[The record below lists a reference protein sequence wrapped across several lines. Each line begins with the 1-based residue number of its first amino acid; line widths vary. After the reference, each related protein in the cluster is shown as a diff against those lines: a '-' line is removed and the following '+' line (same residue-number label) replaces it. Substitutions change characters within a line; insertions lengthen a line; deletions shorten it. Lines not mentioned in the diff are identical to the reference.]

1 MSYIDLSSK
10 RTLEDFEKETLA
22 IKKVN
27 VDLPSWAIA
36 SLDKEAKRMG
46 VTRQSIIK
54 MWLIQ
59 KLDDLSLSRKSFKT
73 SGIILSHLL
82 FVIDFFSFD
91 NNRSNYLVMP
101 CLIFFVYGYPYKT

>member
-1 MSYIDLSSK
+1 MKTISAEEFDRKFDNGEDILPYIDLSSK
-10 RTLEDFEKETLA
+10 RTLEEFEKDILA

-59 KLDDLSLSRKSFKT
+59 KLDDIALHRK
-73 SGIILSHLL
+73 GLQNI
-82 FVIDFFSFD
+82 
-91 NNRSNYLVMP
+91 
-101 CLIFFVYGYPYKT
+101 G

>member
-1 MSYIDLSSK
+1 MKKKISAEEFDRKFDNGEDILPYIDLSSK
-10 RTLEDFEKETLA
+10 MTKSEFEEKLLS

-27 VDLPSWAIA
+27 IDLPSWAIA

-59 KLDDLSLSRKSFKT
+59 KLDDINFNRNSLKQV
-73 SGIILSHLL
+73 G
-82 FVIDFFSFD
+82 
-91 NNRSNYLVMP
+91 
-101 CLIFFVYGYPYKT
+101 

>member
-1 MSYIDLSSK
+1 MSAEEFDRKFDNGEDILPYIDLSSK
-10 RTLEDFEKETLA
+10 MTKSEFEKKLLS

-59 KLDDLSLSRKSFKT
+59 KLDDLNLSRKSLKQV
-73 SGIILSHLL
+73 G
-82 FVIDFFSFD
+82 
-91 NNRSNYLVMP
+91 
-101 CLIFFVYGYPYKT
+101 

>member
-1 MSYIDLSSK
+1 MKKISAEEFDRKFDDGEDILPYIDLSSK
-10 RTLEDFEKETLA
+10 MTLEEFEKEILT

-59 KLDDLSLSRKSFKT
+59 KLDDIALHRK
-73 SGIILSHLL
+73 GLQNI
-82 FVIDFFSFD
+82 
-91 NNRSNYLVMP
+91 
-101 CLIFFVYGYPYKT
+101 G

>member
-1 MSYIDLSSK
+1 MKKKISAEEFDRKFDNGEDILPYIDLSSK
-10 RTLEDFEKETLA
+10 MTKSEFEEKLLS

-27 VDLPSWAIA
+27 IDLPSWAIA

-59 KLDDLSLSRKSFKT
+59 KLDDIALHRTGLQNV
-73 SGIILSHLL
+73 G
-82 FVIDFFSFD
+82 
-91 NNRSNYLVMP
+91 
-101 CLIFFVYGYPYKT
+101 

>member
-1 MSYIDLSSK
+1 MKKKISAEEFDRKFDNGEDILPYIDLSSK
-10 RTLEDFEKETLA
+10 MTKSEFEDKLLS

-27 VDLPSWAIA
+27 IDLPSWAIA

-59 KLDDLSLSRKSFKT
+59 KLDDIALHRTGLQNV
-73 SGIILSHLL
+73 G
-82 FVIDFFSFD
+82 
-91 NNRSNYLVMP
+91 
-101 CLIFFVYGYPYKT
+101 

>member
-1 MSYIDLSSK
+1 MKKKISAEEFDRKFDNGEDILPYIDLSSK
-10 RTLEDFEKETLA
+10 MTKSEFEEKLLS

-27 VDLPSWAIA
+27 IDLPSWAIA

-59 KLDDLSLSRKSFKT
+59 KLDDIQLSRKNLQHVS
-73 SGIILSHLL
+73 
-82 FVIDFFSFD
+82 
-91 NNRSNYLVMP
+91 
-101 CLIFFVYGYPYKT
+101 

>member
-1 MSYIDLSSK
+1 MKKISAEEFDRKFEDGEDILPYIDLSSK
-10 RTLEDFEKETLA
+10 MTLEEFEKEILT

-59 KLDDLSLSRKSFKT
+59 KLDDIALHRTGLQNI
-73 SGIILSHLL
+73 G
-82 FVIDFFSFD
+82 
-91 NNRSNYLVMP
+91 
-101 CLIFFVYGYPYKT
+101 

>member
-1 MSYIDLSSK
+1 MKKKISAEEFDRRFDNGEDILPYIDLSSK
-10 RTLEDFEKETLA
+10 MTKSEFEDKLLS

-27 VDLPSWAIA
+27 IDLPSWAIA

-59 KLDDLSLSRKSFKT
+59 KLDDIALHRTGLQNV
-73 SGIILSHLL
+73 G
-82 FVIDFFSFD
+82 
-91 NNRSNYLVMP
+91 
-101 CLIFFVYGYPYKT
+101 

>member
-1 MSYIDLSSK
+1 MKKITAEEFDQKFDDGEDILSFIDLSSK
-10 RTLEDFEKETLA
+10 RTVEEFEKELLA

-27 VDLPSWAIA
+27 IDLPSWAIA

-59 KLDDLSLSRKSFKT
+59 KLDDLEYHRKGLKQV
-73 SGIILSHLL
+73 G
-82 FVIDFFSFD
+82 
-91 NNRSNYLVMP
+91 
-101 CLIFFVYGYPYKT
+101 

>member
-1 MSYIDLSSK
+1 MKTISAEEFDRKFDNGEDILPYINLSSK
-10 RTLEDFEKETLA
+10 RTVAEFEKEILS

-59 KLDDLSLSRKSFKT
+59 KLDDIALHRTGLQNV
-73 SGIILSHLL
+73 G
-82 FVIDFFSFD
+82 
-91 NNRSNYLVMP
+91 
-101 CLIFFVYGYPYKT
+101 

>member
-1 MSYIDLSSK
+1 MKKISTEEFDRKFDDGEDILPYIDLSSK
-10 RTLEDFEKETLA
+10 MTLEEFEKEILT

-59 KLDDLSLSRKSFKT
+59 KLDDIALHRK
-73 SGIILSHLL
+73 GLQNI
-82 FVIDFFSFD
+82 
-91 NNRSNYLVMP
+91 
-101 CLIFFVYGYPYKT
+101 G

>member
-1 MSYIDLSSK
+1 MKNISAEEFDKKFDNGEDILSYIDLSSK
-10 RTLEDFEKETLA
+10 RTLEDFEKEILA

-59 KLDDLSLSRKSFKT
+59 KLDDLELNRKSLKQV
-73 SGIILSHLL
+73 G
-82 FVIDFFSFD
+82 
-91 NNRSNYLVMP
+91 
-101 CLIFFVYGYPYKT
+101 

>member
-1 MSYIDLSSK
+1 MKKISAEEFDRKFDNGEDILPYIDLSSK
-10 RTLEDFEKETLA
+10 MTKSEFEKQLLS

-59 KLDDLSLSRKSFKT
+59 KLDDLNLSRKSLKQV
-73 SGIILSHLL
+73 G
-82 FVIDFFSFD
+82 
-91 NNRSNYLVMP
+91 
-101 CLIFFVYGYPYKT
+101 

>member
-1 MSYIDLSSK
+1 MKKKISAEEFDRRFDNGEDILPYIDLSSK
-10 RTLEDFEKETLA
+10 MTKSEFEEKLLS

-27 VDLPSWAIA
+27 IDLPSWAIA

-59 KLDDLSLSRKSFKT
+59 KLDD
-73 SGIILSHLL
+73 IALL
-82 FVIDFFSFD
+82 RTGLKHVS
-91 NNRSNYLVMP
+91 
-101 CLIFFVYGYPYKT
+101 

>member
-1 MSYIDLSSK
+1 MKKKISAEEFDRKFDNGEDILPYIDLSSK
-10 RTLEDFEKETLA
+10 MTKREFEEKLFS

-59 KLDDLSLSRKSFKT
+59 KLDDLELNRKSLKQV
-73 SGIILSHLL
+73 G
-82 FVIDFFSFD
+82 
-91 NNRSNYLVMP
+91 
-101 CLIFFVYGYPYKT
+101 

>member
-1 MSYIDLSSK
+1 MKKISAEEFDRKFDNGEDILPYIDLSSK
-10 RTLEDFEKETLA
+10 MTLEEFEKEILT

-59 KLDDLSLSRKSFKT
+59 KLDDIALHRK
-73 SGIILSHLL
+73 GLQNI
-82 FVIDFFSFD
+82 
-91 NNRSNYLVMP
+91 
-101 CLIFFVYGYPYKT
+101 G

>member
-1 MSYIDLSSK
+1 MKKITAEEFDQKFDDGEDILSFIDLSSK
-10 RTLEDFEKETLA
+10 RTVEEFEKELLA

-27 VDLPSWAIA
+27 IDLPSWAIA

-59 KLDDLSLSRKSFKT
+59 KLDDLSANRKSFKQV
-73 SGIILSHLL
+73 G
-82 FVIDFFSFD
+82 
-91 NNRSNYLVMP
+91 
-101 CLIFFVYGYPYKT
+101 

>member
-1 MSYIDLSSK
+1 MKKISAEEFDKKFDNGEDILSYIDLSSK
-10 RTLEDFEKETLA
+10 RTLEDFEKEILA

-59 KLDDLSLSRKSFKT
+59 KLDDLEYHRKGLKQV
-73 SGIILSHLL
+73 G
-82 FVIDFFSFD
+82 
-91 NNRSNYLVMP
+91 
-101 CLIFFVYGYPYKT
+101 

>member
-1 MSYIDLSSK
+1 MKTISAEEFDRKFDNGEDILPYIDLSSK
-10 RTLEDFEKETLA
+10 RTVAEFEKEILS

-59 KLDDLSLSRKSFKT
+59 KLDDLELNRKSLKQV
-73 SGIILSHLL
+73 G
-82 FVIDFFSFD
+82 
-91 NNRSNYLVMP
+91 
-101 CLIFFVYGYPYKT
+101 

>member
-1 MSYIDLSSK
+1 MKKISAEEFDRKFDNGEDILPYIDLSSK
-10 RTLEDFEKETLA
+10 MTLEEFEKEILT

-59 KLDDLSLSRKSFKT
+59 KLDDIALHRTGLQNV
-73 SGIILSHLL
+73 G
-82 FVIDFFSFD
+82 
-91 NNRSNYLVMP
+91 
-101 CLIFFVYGYPYKT
+101 

>member
-1 MSYIDLSSK
+1 MKKKISAEEFDRKFDDGEDILPYIDLSSK
-10 RTLEDFEKETLA
+10 MTLEEFEKEIFT

-59 KLDDLSLSRKSFKT
+59 KLDDIALHRK
-73 SGIILSHLL
+73 GLQNI
-82 FVIDFFSFD
+82 
-91 NNRSNYLVMP
+91 
-101 CLIFFVYGYPYKT
+101 G

>member
-1 MSYIDLSSK
+1 MKTLSAEEFDKKFDSGEDILPYIDLSSK
-10 RTLEDFEKETLA
+10 MTKSEFEEKLLA

-27 VDLPSWAIA
+27 VDLPTWAIA

-59 KLDDLSLSRKSFKT
+59 KLDDIQLTRKNLQQVS
-73 SGIILSHLL
+73 
-82 FVIDFFSFD
+82 
-91 NNRSNYLVMP
+91 
-101 CLIFFVYGYPYKT
+101 

>member
-1 MSYIDLSSK
+1 MKTISAEEFDKKFDNGEDIVPYIDLSSK
-10 RTLEDFEKETLA
+10 MTKSEFEKELFS

-36 SLDKEAKRMG
+36 SLDQEAKRMG

-59 KLDDLSLSRKSFKT
+59 KLDDLNLSRKSLNHV
-73 SGIILSHLL
+73 G
-82 FVIDFFSFD
+82 
-91 NNRSNYLVMP
+91 
-101 CLIFFVYGYPYKT
+101 

>member
-1 MSYIDLSSK
+1 MKTISAEEFDRKFDNGEDILPYIDLSSK
-10 RTLEDFEKETLA
+10 KTLEEFEKEILA

-59 KLDDLSLSRKSFKT
+59 KLDDLSLSRKSLKQV
-73 SGIILSHLL
+73 G
-82 FVIDFFSFD
+82 
-91 NNRSNYLVMP
+91 
-101 CLIFFVYGYPYKT
+101 

>member
-1 MSYIDLSSK
+1 MKTLSAEEFDKKFDNGEDILPHIDLSSK
-10 RTLEDFEKETLA
+10 MSKSEFEQKLLA

-27 VDLPSWAIA
+27 VDLPTWAVA

-59 KLDDLSLSRKSFKT
+59 KLDDIQSVRKNLHQMS
-73 SGIILSHLL
+73 
-82 FVIDFFSFD
+82 
-91 NNRSNYLVMP
+91 
-101 CLIFFVYGYPYKT
+101 

>member
-1 MSYIDLSSK
+1 MKKISAEEFDRKFDNGEDILPYIDLSSK
-10 RTLEDFEKETLA
+10 MTKSEFEKKLLS

-36 SLDKEAKRMG
+36 SLDKEAKRIG

-59 KLDDLSLSRKSFKT
+59 KLDDLNLSRKSLKQV
-73 SGIILSHLL
+73 G
-82 FVIDFFSFD
+82 
-91 NNRSNYLVMP
+91 
-101 CLIFFVYGYPYKT
+101 